1 MQRRCKVEKDKFLM
15 LYNRHAEKLFN
26 FIRWTTADSIAS
38 RDILQNVFLRVWN
51 CSGSPEDE
59 KECCR
64 WLFTIAKHAC
74 VDHFRS
80 AARFSRF
87 RKEYNLESGNDR
99 VYPEKFSVWKEV
111 ARLPETER
119 SILYLHLKIGYTFRE
134 IAEMLSLNESQVRV
148 KAFRSLRKLREKITL
163 EEHG

>member
-1 MQRRCKVEKDKFLM
+1 VEKDTFIM

-26 FIRWTTADSIAS
+26 FIRWTTADSAAS
-38 RDILQNVFLRVWN
+38 RDILQNVFVRVWN

-59 KECCR
+59 NECGR

-87 RKEYNLESGNDR
+87 RKEYNLETGNDQDF
-99 VYPEKFSVWKEV
+99 PEKSSIWKEV
-111 ARLPETER
+111 GRLPETER
-119 SILYLHLKIGYTFRE
+119 SILYLHLKIGYTYKE
-134 IAEMLSLNESQVRV
+134 IAGMLSLNESQVRV
-148 KAFRSLRKLREKITL
+148 KAFRSLRKLKETIL
-163 EEHG
+163 AEEHG